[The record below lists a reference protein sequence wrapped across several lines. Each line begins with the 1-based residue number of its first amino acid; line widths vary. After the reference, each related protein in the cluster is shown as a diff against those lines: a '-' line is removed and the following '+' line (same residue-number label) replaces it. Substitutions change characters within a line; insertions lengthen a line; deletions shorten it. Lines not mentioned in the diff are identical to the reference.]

1 MDAGLARNVAANRLK
16 WALKQEEARTKAI
29 GLKQFNLDH
38 ERPIKHTKAD
48 PTARQAIG
56 RIK

>member
-16 WALKQEEARTKAI
+16 WALKHEEARTKAI